1 MATDDALMPDQEAG
15 LPGGTGNGAGP
26 ADSPQE
32 GGGSADDRPT
42 AASLKVRLH
51 NRFEI
56 DADVPLPDL
65 DSQTAPAFAARG
77 REEAGRSLFSLV
89 LDPLRPNRLDVM
101 GSLRGIDQV
110 SILRMIEFGV
120 VPWGRDEAERLVVI
134 FEQPNG
140 PRLARTINDRRE
152 PMSED
157 QIARKILVP
166 MVAAMRE
173 LRVRRVFHGAINPTN
188 LFMNDGGGVQL
199 GECVSCLPGATQPT
213 VFEPLER
220 GMAMPSGRGT
230 GVLEDDLYA
239 LGVTCV
245 FLALGYNPVAHLS
258 DEDITLQK
266 MEKGTFQLLT
276 GDVKLPAALIE
287 PVRGLLIDDGGQ
299 RWSLDDLDLWASG
312 RRLSPKQAQ
321 PPKRAV
327 RPIDFNGGQHWTA
340 RSLAHAM
347 RKQTAEA
354 NGMIESGG
362 LEHWLNR
369 SLDDEATLKRTAE
382 AMRTAGMGRGGSL
395 EERRVARVIMALDP
409 KGPVRYKGIAVM
421 PDGLG
426 GALAEAL
433 GTGRSSQEL
442 AEIISGQLPM
452 FWVNVQST
460 FRPEYV
466 PLAKKFDQMR
476 GYLENTGIGFG
487 IERCLYELNQSLPC
501 QSATLQGHYITELD
515 ALLNAVESMAG
526 QGKYRTD
533 GQGGQPREPVD
544 RHILAFVL
552 SRHGGLDD
560 RLVKKLNK
568 DRDDPTRRIAILDIF
583 LELQK
588 EARVKSL
595 PNLCAWLVAL
605 IEPAVG
611 LYHSRTLRTRMTE
624 ELNAQA
630 KTGHIRN
637 LYSLI
642 HNGDLARRDAAGFDM
657 AQREF
662 DYTGRLIAQR
672 KHDIQDSPAVNGEL
686 GRQIAAVAAGLMSMV
701 LLVGII
707 LVQAV

>member
-1 MATDDALMPDQEAG
+1 MATDDTLLPDQATE
-15 LPGGTGNGAGP
+15 TGNGAALDGDGVSGQGGQQGP
-26 ADSPQE
+26 A
-32 GGGSADDRPT
+32 GGAPS

-56 DADVPLPDL
+56 DAESPLPDL
-65 DSQTAPAFAARG
+65 DSHTASAYAARG

-120 VPWGRDEAERLVVI
+120 VPWGRDETERLVVI

-173 LRVRRVFHGAINPTN
+173 LRVRRVFHGSINPTN

-199 GECVSCLPGATQPT
+199 GECVSCLPGAMQPT

-258 DEDITLQK
+258 DEEITLQK
-266 MEKGTFQLLT
+266 MEKGTFQLLA

-287 PVRGLLIDDGGQ
+287 PVRGLLIDDSGQ

-327 RPIDFNGGQHWTA
+327 RPIDFSGGQHWTA

-354 NGMIESGG
+354 NGVIESGG

-369 SLDDEATLKRTAE
+369 SLDDEATLKRVLE
-382 AMRTAGMGRGGSL
+382 AMRTAGMGRGGSI

-409 KGPVRYKGIAVM
+409 KGPVRYKGVAVM

-433 GTGRSSQEL
+433 GTGRSTQEL
-442 AEIISGQLPM
+442 AEIVSAQLPM

-460 FRPEYV
+460 FRPEFV

-501 QSATLQGHYITELD
+501 QSSILQGHYVTELD
-515 ALLNAVESMAG
+515 ALLTALESMAEKGKHGSG
-526 QGKYRTD
+526 Q
-533 GQGGQPREPVD
+533 QGAGPQEPVD
-544 RHILAFVL
+544 RHVMAFML

-560 RLVKKLNK
+560 RLVQKLNR
-568 DRDDPTRRIAILDIF
+568 DREDPARRIAILDIF

-588 EARVKSL
+588 QARIKSV
-595 PNLCAWLVAL
+595 PNLCVWLAAL
-605 IEPAVG
+605 IEPAVA

-624 ELNAQA
+624 ELAAQA
-630 KTGHIRN
+630 KTGMVRN

-657 AQREF
+657 ARREF
-662 DYTGRLIAQR
+662 EYTNRGIAQR
-672 KHDIQDSPAVNGEL
+672 RKDIQDSPAVNGEL
-686 GRQIAAVAAGLMSMV
+686 GRQIAAVAAGVMSMV